1 MIRYLLPLLILL
13 SVASCKRTFRGVVD
27 RVEDIVVPRT
37 PRETFARNRFE
48 GRAAEDLCA
57 SWEAAYRSALDDSL
71 SVSLPYRE
79 VVRYAPDASLTALSY
94 RLLLPPGR
102 RLTVQVDGGPAPVFG
117 ELFTVPDT
125 GRIDPDDAI
134 LRWDMRETGLY
145 YETELPQ
152 GEELLLLLQSGPAD
166 GGTYTVELRTDPIL
180 TFPVAGHDQG
190 DVQSFWGDARSGGR
204 RHEGN
209 DIFAPRGTPLVA
221 VADGRVSSVR
231 DGGLGG
237 KTIWLLDA
245 EGRNLSYYYA
255 HLDRQLVRD
264 GQNVSRG
271 DTIGLVG
278 NTGNARTTP
287 AHLHFGIY
295 RNGAR
300 DPWPYLLR
308 PDAAPAPAVYPI
320 TSAAVPDAVPA
331 RGRHYLR
338 VRPESRREVV
348 IRQLENTEPVTV
360 LGATGRFYRIRTG
373 RGETGYV
380 NFD

>member
-1 MIRYLLPLLILL
+1 MFRYFLLLLIPL

-27 RVEDIVVPRT
+27 RVEEIVVPRT
-37 PRETFARNRFE
+37 PRESFARNRFD
-48 GRAAEDLCA
+48 GLAAEETLKDE
-57 SWEAAYRSALDDSL
+57 WEAAYRAALDDTL
-71 SVSLPYRE
+71 EVSLPYRE
-79 VVRYAPDASLTALSY
+79 VVRYAPDVTLSALSY
-94 RLLLPPGR
+94 RFLLPPGR
-102 RLTVQVDGGPAPVFG
+102 RLMVRIDDDRAPVFG

-125 GRIDPDDAI
+125 GRIDPEDAI
-134 LRWDMRETGLY
+134 LRWDLREKGLY
-145 YETELPQ
+145 YETELRG
-152 GEELLLLLQSGPAD
+152 GEELLLLLQSAPAD
-166 GGTYTVELRTDPIL
+166 SGTFAVELRTDPIL

-221 VADGRVSSVR
+221 VADGRVSSVK

-237 KTIWLLDA
+237 KTIWLVDA
-245 EGRNLSYYYA
+245 EGRSLSYYYA
-255 HLDRQLVRD
+255 HLDRQLVRA
-264 GQNVSRG
+264 GQMVSRG

-308 PDAAPAPAVYPI
+308 ADEAPVPVDYPI
-320 TSAAVPDAVPA
+320 AAEVPAAVPA

-348 IRQLENTEPVTV
+348 VRQLDNTEPVTV